1 MNSKARWSVILFACS
16 AMGMVGCRANPT
28 DPSMKDTPEGAPCP
42 ASAMFDDG
50 EDNNNQV
57 LIQETRGGYWYTYVD
72 DTGSTIDPPAGATGG
87 IFSFAPGGY
96 NGSAYAARMKGH
108 ISGASI
114 VFAGMGANFL
124 DPKGPYDASKY
135 GGISFWAKRGAGTTP
150 KVRFK
155 IPDAATDPD
164 GGLCSAC
171 YNDFGI
177 DLKLNEE
184 WTQYIIPF
192 SSLKQERGWGAPH
205 PKGIDPTQLFAAQ
218 FQVNDK
224 SKDYDIWVD
233 DLKFTGC
240 QGGAGEA
247 EKPTAAPASAPAAAS
262 AAPAAPAAAS
272 AAPAAPAAASA
283 APAAPVA
290 ASAAPAAP
298 AAAAPAKKKK

>member
-57 LIQETRGGYWYTYVD
+57 LVQETRGGYWYTYVD

-164 GGLCSAC
+164 GGICSAC

-184 WTQYIIPF
+184 WTQYIVPF

-224 SKDYDIWVD
+224 SKDYDVWVD

-247 EKPTAAPASAPAAAS
+247 EKPAAAPAATPAAVSAASAAS
-262 AAPAAPAAAS
+262 AAPAAP
-272 AAPAAPAAASA
+272 AASA

-290 ASAAPAAP
+290 ASAAPAAAP